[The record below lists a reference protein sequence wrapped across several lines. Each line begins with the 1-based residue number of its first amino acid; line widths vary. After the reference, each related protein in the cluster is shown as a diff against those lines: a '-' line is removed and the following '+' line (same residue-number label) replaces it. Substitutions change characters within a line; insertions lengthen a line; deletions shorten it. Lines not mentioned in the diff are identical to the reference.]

1 MIIKL
6 QSVFFFFISFSM
18 LASCVSSDRQIA
30 EAARMGQ
37 INVMMFGA
45 KGDGITD
52 DTEAIQR
59 AGGVAVA
66 LPVTIL
72 FMCLQKYYVE
82 GVTGGAVKG

>member
-52 DTEAIQR
+52 DTEAI
-59 AGGVAVA
+59 
-66 LPVTIL
+66 
-72 FMCLQKYYVE
+72 
-82 GVTGGAVKG
+82 